1 MDFYGVFS
9 LINEEEEDKYIIGS
23 LFLSFD
29 SVMDFTKKIPYLVSL
44 IASNEFNDPFEVEF
58 FI

>member
-1 MDFYGVFS
+1 MDFHGAFS
-9 LINEEEEDKYIIGS
+9 LINEEDEDKYTIGS
-23 LFLSFD
+23 LFMSFD
-29 SVMDFTKKIPYLVSL
+29 SVMDFRKKIPCLVSL

>member
-1 MDFYGVFS
+1 MDFYGAF
-9 LINEEEEDKYIIGS
+9 S

-29 SVMDFTKKIPYLVSL
+29 SVVDFTKKIPCLVSL